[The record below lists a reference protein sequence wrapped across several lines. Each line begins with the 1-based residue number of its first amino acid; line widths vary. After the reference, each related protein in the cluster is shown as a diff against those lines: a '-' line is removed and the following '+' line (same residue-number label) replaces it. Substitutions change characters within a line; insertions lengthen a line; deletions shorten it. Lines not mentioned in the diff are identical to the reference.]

1 MANYHKSP
9 TFTRS
14 IFLIVFIL
22 ITFISLSYILFGH
35 STRNLSRLF
44 SYAPKPTDTPSLGT
58 SFQTFFHDALNPS
71 DPDYQSLL
79 SQARQVIAIDGSNGF
94 LRMREE
100 GEEEA
105 VSYGVSMFHQLHCVE
120 MLRAVLR
127 GKGHQHGVKGRRGLQ
142 APPHQLEEGEM
153 SAEEHLEHCLDY
165 ITQVNI
171 DMFLE
176 VGKKLTM
183 ERALCVQLMT
193 RLSRLLLES

>member
-1 MANYHKSP
+1 
-9 TFTRS
+9 
-14 IFLIVFIL
+14 
-22 ITFISLSYILFGH
+22 
-35 STRNLSRLF
+35 
-44 SYAPKPTDTPSLGT
+44 
-58 SFQTFFHDALNPS
+58 
-71 DPDYQSLL
+71 
-79 SQARQVIAIDGSNGF
+79 
-94 LRMREE
+94 MREE